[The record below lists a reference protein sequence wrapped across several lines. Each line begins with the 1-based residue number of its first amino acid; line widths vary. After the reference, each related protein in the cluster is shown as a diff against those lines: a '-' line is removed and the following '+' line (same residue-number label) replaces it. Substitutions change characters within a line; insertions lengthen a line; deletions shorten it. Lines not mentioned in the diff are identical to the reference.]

1 MEFIEYPDRDLL
13 VMSLTKNLVGNL
25 RNALSNQ
32 ERVSFVVPGGTTPG
46 PVFDILSAADID
58 WDRVDLMLSD
68 ERWVPNTSD
77 RSNTRL
83 LEQRMLVDNAAK
95 ARLIQ
100 LYLPYETP
108 EEAMETLTQ
117 ECSCMFPISVLL
129 LGMGAD
135 MHTASLFP
143 GADQLDLALGNEAP
157 ILVAMRSP
165 AASEPRITLS
175 ARFLNGAIKKHLII
189 FGAEKKSAFKKAQTL
204 SAKEAPV
211 SAVFDALNVHW
222 AA

>member
-1 MEFIEYPDRDLL
+1 VEFIEYPDRDFLA
-13 VMSLTKNLVGNL
+13 MSLANNLVGDL

-32 ERVSFVVPGGTTPG
+32 ERASFVVPGGTTPG
-46 PVFDILSAADID
+46 RVFDTLCATDID

-68 ERWVPNTSD
+68 ERWVPNTND

-83 LEQRMLVDNAAK
+83 LEQRMLVDHAAK
-95 ARLIQ
+95 ARLVP

-117 ECSCMFPISVLL
+117 ECSCVFPISVLL
-129 LGMGAD
+129 LGMGSD

-143 GADQLDLALGNEAP
+143 GADQLELALSNEAP
-157 ILVAMRSP
+157 VLVPMRAP
-165 AASEPRITLS
+165 GASESRITLS
-175 ARFLNGAIKKHLII
+175 APFLNGAMRKHLII
-189 FGAEKKSAFKKAQTL
+189 FGEEKKAAFEKAQFL
-204 SAKEAPV
+204 SPKAAPV
-211 SAVFDALNVHW
+211 AAILDALNVHW